1 MELGDV
7 LGLVGKLSM
16 SSFVWFD
23 AGNYL
28 IIPELATVAER
39 GEINNF
45 AECARFELQLWG
57 PGVL

>member
-1 MELGDV
+1 MELDDV

-28 IIPELATVAER
+28 IISEFATVAET
-39 GEINNF
+39 GEINN
-45 AECARFELQLWG
+45 LI
-57 PGVL
+57 